1 MARSWRPA
9 FPALGLLILCLG
21 LGAGCMADHPEPGTH
36 TADPWQASREQMVK
50 HQIEARGV
58 RNREVLQALR
68 MVPRHAFV
76 PAAEQTYAYHDSA
89 LPIGHGQTISQP
101 YIVGVMTELLEP
113 RSGQKILEIGTGSG
127 YQAAVLAQT
136 GALVYTIEI
145 VEPLAREAQATLAGL
160 GYAGRVHVRAG
171 DGFAGWPEA
180 APFDSI
186 IVTCAVSQVP
196 QPLLDQLKPGGCLV
210 LPLGETLDYQTLTRI
225 TKNAQGELTYQNVL
239 GVVFVPMTGPHGFN
253 RP

>member
-1 MARSWRPA
+1 MRSFRSPA
-9 FPALGLLILCLG
+9 PYLLILYLG
-21 LGAGCMADHPEPGTH
+21 LGTGCMAEDPETTAQHADH
-36 TADPWQASREQMVK
+36 WQASREAMVK

-58 RNREVLQALR
+58 RNPDVLEALR
-68 MVPRHAFV
+68 TVPRHAFV
-76 PAAEQTYAYHDSA
+76 PESEQTYAYHDSA

-101 YIVGVMTELLEP
+101 YIVGLMTELLEP
-113 RSGQKILEIGTGSG
+113 KPGQTILEIGTGSG
-127 YQAAVLAQT
+127 YQAAVLAQI
-136 GALVYTIEI
+136 GAEVYTIEI
-145 VEPLAREAQATLAGL
+145 VEPLAREAETALAAL
-160 GYAGRVHVRAG
+160 GCADRVHVRAG

-196 QPLLDQLKPGGCLV
+196 PPLVAQLKPGGRLV
-210 LPLGETLDYQTLTRI
+210 LPLGETLDYQTLTKI

-239 GVVFVPMTGPHGFN
+239 GVVFVPMTGPHGFD